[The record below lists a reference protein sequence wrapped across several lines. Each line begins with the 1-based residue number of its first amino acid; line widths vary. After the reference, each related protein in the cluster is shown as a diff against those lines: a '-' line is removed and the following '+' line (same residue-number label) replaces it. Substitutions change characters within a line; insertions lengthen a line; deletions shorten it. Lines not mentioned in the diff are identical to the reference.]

1 MNKAELVAAVADK
14 AGVTQK
20 QAGDVLDAFLDV
32 AADVVSKDGG
42 KLALP
47 GWLTIEQKRSAARQ
61 ARNPQTG
68 AIIDIPEKNTVKISA
83 GSKLKAAA
91 AG

>member
-47 GWLTIEQKRSAARQ
+47 GWLTIEQKRAAARQ

-68 AIIDIPEKNTVKISA
+68 AIIDIPAKNTVKISA